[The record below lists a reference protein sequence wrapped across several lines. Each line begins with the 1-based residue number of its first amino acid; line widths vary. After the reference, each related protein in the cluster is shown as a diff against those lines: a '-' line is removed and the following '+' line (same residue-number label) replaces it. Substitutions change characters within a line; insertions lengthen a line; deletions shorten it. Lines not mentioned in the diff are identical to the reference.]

1 MKLDRDGDSRVEVA
15 GAGRGGDTAEGVVA
29 VAGGGFGGEL
39 TAEGRSRCRRRGEG
53 EEEKD
58 ESVSAKERSLAD
70 RGGPR
75 GFPLSPAP
83 PGRTQLAGFGLGRR
97 IKNGPNPA
105 KNEALGGRWG
115 GDYGKNGPPASKR
128 GPGGLSGGRLELLL
142 AVEIASQGRYS
153 PFNINKPLNSRFFN
167 FGRLCADRRIH
178 CRSL

>member
-1 MKLDRDGDSRVEVA
+1 M
-15 GAGRGGDTAEGVVA
+15 AEGVVP

-39 TAEGRSRCRRRGEG
+39 AAEGRGRCRRRGEG

-58 ESVSAKERSLAD
+58 ESVGAKERSLVD

-75 GFPLSPAP
+75 GFSLSPAP

-115 GDYGKNGPPASKR
+115 ATTGKMGRRRQK
-128 GPGGLSGGRLELLL
+128 GVPGGGSREDGWSCSKAPALLTRLKKW
-142 AVEIASQGRYS
+142 AVLTKMGLTSVDAAIQDPE
-153 PFNINKPLNSRFFN
+153 FF
-167 FGRLCADRRIH
+167 
-178 CRSL
+178 